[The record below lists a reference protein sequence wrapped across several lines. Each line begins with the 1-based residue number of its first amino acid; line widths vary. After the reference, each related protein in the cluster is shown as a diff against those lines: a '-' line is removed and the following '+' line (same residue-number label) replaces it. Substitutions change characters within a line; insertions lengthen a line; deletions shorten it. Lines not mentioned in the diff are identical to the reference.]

1 MIRKRIAFLAGLLIT
16 VSLATAAPVL
26 AAVPGNDTYAG
37 ATDIT
42 SLPFTETINTTEATT
57 DADDAEMNVADCGAP
72 ATDASVWYTITPS
85 ADAFLVADLSSSTY
99 SAGAIVAT
107 GAPGSFTFITCGPGA
122 VVWDA
127 ASGETYSILVFDDQE
142 DGAGTGGTLTIN
154 VEEVP
159 PPPEVTLTVNP
170 RGTFDSHTGGARVSG
185 TVTCTGDA
193 EFSFIDVF
201 MRQKS
206 GRFFIDGEG
215 FIEGFACDGST
226 QNWTVDIFP
235 FNGIFKGGRTAT
247 VTFAVACGEFLCGEG
262 FDESVV
268 NLSNKKK

>member
-1 MIRKRIAFLAGLLIT
+1 MTRKRLSVLLGLLMT
-16 VSLATAAPVL
+16 ASLFTAGPVL
-26 AAVPGNDTYAG
+26 AAVPGNDTFAG

-42 SLPFTETINTTEATT
+42 AIPFTETIDTTEATT

-85 ADAFLVADLSSSTY
+85 ADAFLVADVSSSNY

-107 GAPGSFTFITCGPGA
+107 GSPGSFSFVTCGPGA

-127 ASGETYSILVFDDQE
+127 ASGVTYSILVFDDQL
-142 DGAGTGGTLTIN
+142 DGSGTGGSLTIN
-154 VEEVP
+154 VDVVP
-159 PPPEVTLTVNP
+159 PPPDVSITVNK
-170 RGTFDSHTGGARVSG
+170 RGMFDAHTGGARVSG

-201 MRQKS
+201 MRQKV

-226 QNWTVDIFP
+226 QPWSVDIFP
-235 FNGIFKGGRTAT
+235 FNGVFKGGRTAT
-247 VTFAVACGEFLCGEG
+247 VTFALACGQFLCGEG
-262 FDESVV
+262 FQESVV
-268 NLSNKKK
+268 YLSAKKQ